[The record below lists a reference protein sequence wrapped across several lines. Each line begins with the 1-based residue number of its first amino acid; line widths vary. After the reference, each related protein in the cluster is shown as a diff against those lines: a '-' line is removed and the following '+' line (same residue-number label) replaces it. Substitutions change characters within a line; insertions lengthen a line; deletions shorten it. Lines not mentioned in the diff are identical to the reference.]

1 MERAPSVAALPLQ
14 RVSEVE
20 LHVYSFNLFIP
31 HMLTCL
37 LNSLLVFSVF
47 RLLHIIY
54 FIPFN
59 LIGICIL
66 TLYPAAVKF
75 IYVRLREPSRFG
87 QLFVTISV

>member
-1 MERAPSVAALPLQ
+1 MYIHLIFLFFICL
-14 RVSEVE
+14 RV
-20 LHVYSFNLFIP
+20 
-31 HMLTCL
+31 CL
-37 LNSLLVFSVF
+37 ISLLVFSVF

-75 IYVRLREPSRFG
+75 IYDRQAILAVDRTPPS
-87 QLFVTISV
+87 TW